1 MDNKLIPNQDRPE
14 RTMTAPGHTE
24 KRPADSRY
32 YGLATD
38 QEKLID
44 YYLECTTD
52 IYYLKRKI
60 LQLESTIEET
70 NRIIESCLNRSG
82 GTGKA
87 ALIAIYQHLNQNR
100 NEPAAAPHRPR
111 QYL

>member
-1 MDNKLIPNQDRPE
+1 MDKNLKPTE
-14 RTMTAPGHTE
+14 RAITAPGNPE

-60 LQLESTIEET
+60 HRLESTIEET

-82 GTGKA
+82 DIGKA
-87 ALIAIYQHLNQNR
+87 TLIAISQHLNQN
-100 NEPAAAPHRPR
+100 EPTATTQHRSR
-111 QYL
+111 QFL